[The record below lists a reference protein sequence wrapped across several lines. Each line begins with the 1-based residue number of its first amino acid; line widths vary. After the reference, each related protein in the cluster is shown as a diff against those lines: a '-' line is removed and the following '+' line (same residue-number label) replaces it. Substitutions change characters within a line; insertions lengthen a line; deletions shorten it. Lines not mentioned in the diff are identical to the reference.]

1 MSEPKR
7 RRRQVIEPLP
17 KESFEEQFSQE
28 NQNES
33 QDEPFRPEFHKAERA
48 SSNQDSQPKKEY
60 AGKEAEAR
68 IHRHDNCCRAADDCL
83 HWRRSAVQQC
93 ILYLSA
99 GAKCSFKGKIYGSY
113 QIVGGIGRI

>member
-33 QDEPFRPEFHKAERA
+33 QDEPFRPEFHKA
-48 SSNQDSQPKKEY
+48 
-60 AGKEAEAR
+60 
-68 IHRHDNCCRAADDCL
+68 
-83 HWRRSAVQQC
+83 
-93 ILYLSA
+93 
-99 GAKCSFKGKIYGSY
+99 
-113 QIVGGIGRI
+113 